1 MSRDEDAMHN
11 ATTLRAIPTFRPA
24 GMAFGP
30 SPMDRLVGNLRVAL
44 DARDGYCPAYAQ
56 ACAKLSWAN
65 RTKSEHRRANQAA
78 AFRAINTARAAVR
91 ARAKAVVAARAALV
105 AAGTTLEQIAV
116 LAPGGEA

>member
-1 MSRDEDAMHN
+1 MSF
-11 ATTLRAIPTFRPA
+11 ATPLRAVPTFRPA

-30 SPMDRLVGNLRVAL
+30 SPMDRLIGDLRVAL
-44 DARDGYCPAYAQ
+44 DRRDGYCPAYAQ

-78 AFRAINTARAAVR
+78 AFRAINTARAAIR

-105 AAGTTLEQIAV
+105 AAGMMLQQIAV